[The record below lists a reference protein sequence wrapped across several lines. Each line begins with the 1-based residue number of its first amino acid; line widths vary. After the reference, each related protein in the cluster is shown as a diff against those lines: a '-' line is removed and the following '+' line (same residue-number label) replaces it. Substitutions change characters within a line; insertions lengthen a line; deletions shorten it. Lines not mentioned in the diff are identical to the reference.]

1 MWVTSPVFS
10 FMDSINF
17 YRQKLNLFTNEHT
30 NNCKQKKRQPG
41 CWSQPEE
48 VTHYTDENGI
58 YITPLE
64 NRQCG
69 VLWVKSSAK
78 YLSKSGNQAPKFM
91 VNACVEP
98 DAAVMEKRTIITNTK
113 DGRIVVAKKTTG
125 AWSIQLQQWQTGD
138 LQGRFKIT
146 DAVASD
152 LSRFCT
158 KLDSLSAYFSPCS
171 LWRNKNADNLF
182 TLKTMS
188 IETAHVYN

>member
-17 YRQKLNLFTNEHT
+17 YRQKLNLFTNEHR
-30 NNCKQKKRQPG
+30 NCKQKKQQSS
-41 CWSQPEE
+41 CCSQPEE

-64 NRQCG
+64 NQQCG

-78 YLSKSGNQAPKFM
+78 YLSKSGNQTPKFI

-98 DAAVMEKRTIITNTK
+98 DAAGMEKRIIITNTK
-113 DGRIVVAKKTTG
+113 DGPIVVAKKTTG

-138 LQGRFKIT
+138 LQGRFKIR

-152 LSRFCT
+152 LSHFCT
-158 KLDSLSAYFSPCS
+158 KFASLKCILLSLLTVEKQKCRQSFYSKNHVNWNSPC
-171 LWRNKNADNLF
+171 L
-182 TLKTMS
+182 
-188 IETAHVYN
+188 